1 MEQKF
6 IIYQLLLRV
15 FGNANGNCVSNGSL
29 SFNGTGKFSSIT
41 DEVFKHLHSLGV
53 SHIWY
58 TGVIEH
64 ATKESFEE
72 YGIKKEDPSVVKG
85 AAGSPYAIKDYYD
98 VNPYLA
104 DSVPDRMAEFEDLVL
119 RTHNAGFKVVL
130 DFVPNHLAR
139 EYNSDSIPFWGR
151 EFGIGD
157 NPNIFSQ
164 QNNFYYLPGEMFSM
178 GTYNER
184 PARATGN
191 DCFTAHPT
199 QNDWYETVKLICN
212 GGEFA
217 CTVK

>member
-15 FGNANGNCVSNGSL
+15 FGNTNGNCVSNGSL

-41 DEVFKHLHSLGV
+41 DEVFEHLHSLGV

-104 DSVPDRMAEFEDLVL
+104 DSVPERD
-119 RTHNAGFKVVL
+119 
-130 DFVPNHLAR
+130 
-139 EYNSDSIPFWGR
+139 
-151 EFGIGD
+151 GI
-157 NPNIFSQ
+157 
-164 QNNFYYLPGEMFSM
+164 
-178 GTYNER
+178 
-184 PARATGN
+184 
-191 DCFTAHPT
+191 
-199 QNDWYETVKLICN
+199 
-212 GGEFA
+212 
-217 CTVK
+217 